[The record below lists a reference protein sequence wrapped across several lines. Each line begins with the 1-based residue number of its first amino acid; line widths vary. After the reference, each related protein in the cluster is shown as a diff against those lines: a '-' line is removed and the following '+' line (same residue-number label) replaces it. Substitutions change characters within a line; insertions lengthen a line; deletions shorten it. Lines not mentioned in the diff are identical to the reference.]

1 MADSIEEAAD
11 ETYDASGKVVAPG
24 FIDLHTHLRE
34 PGLEAKE
41 DIVSGTMA
49 AAHGGITRIACMPNT
64 NPVIDTSIVV
74 SGIKKR
80 AAEEGYAHVEVIG
93 AITKGEKGKE
103 LSEMGDMAMRG
114 AMAFSDDG
122 HFVEDPL
129 MMLKAARY
137 PNAEL
142 CVPQTI
148 DAGAEGR
155 AVVNLSRVRDARSSP
170 RPKRS
175 PARSRVNE
183 IVDFRQYWHIT
194 ITPCGT
200 DIEPYVPPYPSVIE
214 GVGDSRF
221 SSVNE

>member
-1 MADSIEEAAD
+1 MKTLIKKGHLVDPSQHLDAVKDILVEDGIIKRVADSIEEAAD

-80 AAEEGYAHVEVIG
+80 AAEEGYVHVEVIG

-137 PNAEL
+137 
-142 CVPQTI
+142 
-148 DAGAEGR
+148 
-155 AVVNLSRVRDARSSP
+155 VNSFDKAL
-170 RPKRS
+170 
-175 PARSRVNE
+175 
-183 IVDFRQYWHIT
+183 IVHA
-194 ITPCGT
+194 
-200 DIEPYVPPYPSVIE
+200 IEE
-214 GVGDSRF
+214 HM
-221 SSVNE
+221 NH